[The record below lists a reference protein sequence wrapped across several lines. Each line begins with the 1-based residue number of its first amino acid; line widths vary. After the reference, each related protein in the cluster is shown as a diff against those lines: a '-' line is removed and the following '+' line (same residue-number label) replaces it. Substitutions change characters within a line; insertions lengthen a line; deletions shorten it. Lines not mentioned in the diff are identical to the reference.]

1 MSSLAVFRKDS
12 PEDLSHVNV
21 STQLDPMTFIL
32 FGASGDL
39 AKRKIFPALYNL
51 FIHEKFPK
59 TFRVIGLGRSDW
71 STAMFQKHVIESIK
85 TFSRET
91 RNDNVDLKD
100 FLQSFSYV
108 TFDAKKSSDY
118 LNLVETVKAFEENH
132 GIPENRMF
140 YLSVAPEL
148 IDDISLNIKNSGLG
162 HTTGWKRLIIEKPFG
177 HDLESARQLNE
188 KLTKSFMEHE
198 IFRIDHYLGKP
209 MVQNLE
215 ALKFANPI
223 IRALWNNQNV
233 SNIQI
238 TASETVGVED
248 RAGYYDHA
256 GAIRDMLQNHLLQLL
271 MMTSMNLPENS
282 SPEVIRDEKI
292 KIMESLRFLEKDEV
306 KGNVIRGQ
314 YQSGEIAGEKVIGYR
329 DERGVASNSVNDTYI
344 AARVWIDNEM
354 WKGVPFYIRTG
365 KRMKEKSTKI
375 VIEFKNN
382 DTAKLPNCMVISINP
397 NESISLKLNMKN
409 PFNGEIEPVKVHYY
423 NNQQSVPEAYEL
435 LLFDALKG
443 DATFFAHWRE
453 VELSWEWVQPVLEA
467 FKENK
472 APLYFYKSGSLGPIE
487 STHLIQED
495 GFNWW

>member
-1 MSSLAVFRKDS
+1 MSSLAVFNKNIS
-12 PEDLSHVNV
+12 EDLTHFNEPA
-21 STQLDPMTFIL
+21 QLDPMTFIL

-51 FIHEKFPK
+51 FISEKFPK
-59 TFRVIGLGRSDW
+59 TFSVIGLGRSEW
-71 STAMFQKHVIESIK
+71 STATFQKHVIESLK
-85 TFSRET
+85 TFSRQT
-91 RNDNVDLKD
+91 RNDNVDIKD
-100 FLQSFSYV
+100 FLQSFSYIS
-108 TFDAKKSSDY
+108 FDAKKNSDY
-118 LNLVETVKAFEENH
+118 INLLETVKDLEEEH

-140 YLSVAPEL
+140 YLSVSPEL
-148 IDDISLNIKNSGLG
+148 VHDISLNIKESGLG
-162 HTTGWKRLIIEKPFG
+162 HTKGWKRLIIEKPFG
-177 HDLESARQLNE
+177 YDLVSARQLNA
-188 KLTKSFMEHE
+188 KLTESFMEHE

-248 RAGYYDHA
+248 RAGYYDQA

-282 SPEVIRDEKI
+282 SPEVIRNEKI
-292 KIMESLRFLEKDEV
+292 KIMESIRLLEKDEV
-306 KGNVIRGQ
+306 KRNVVRGQ
-314 YQSGEIAGEKVIGYR
+314 YQYGEILGEKVIGYR
-329 DERGVASNSVNDTYI
+329 NERGVDSNSLNDTYI

-397 NESISLKLNMKN
+397 NEAISLKLNMKN
-409 PFNGEIEPVKVHYY
+409 PFNGEIEPVKVNYY

-435 LLFDALKG
+435 LLYDALKG
-443 DATFFAHWRE
+443 DSTFFAHWRE
-453 VELSWEWVQPVLEA
+453 VELSWQWVQPVLKA
-467 FKENK
+467 FEENK

-487 STHLIQED
+487 SSQLIQDD

>member
-1 MSSLAVFRKDS
+1 MSSLAVLGKDI
-12 PEDLSHVNV
+12 PEDLSHMND
-21 STQLDPMTFIL
+21 SAQLDSMTFIL

-51 FIHEKFPK
+51 FISEKLPK

-71 STAMFQKHVIESIK
+71 STTMFQKHVIESIK
-85 TFSRET
+85 TFSRQI
-91 RNDNVDLKD
+91 RNDNVDIKE
-100 FLQSFSYV
+100 FLQSFSYRP
-108 TFDAKKSSDY
+108 FDAKQNSDY
-118 LNLVETVKAFEENH
+118 LHLLETVKEVEQKLK
-132 GIPENRMF
+132 IPENRMF

-148 IDDISLNIKNSGLG
+148 IDHISFNIKNSGLG
-162 HTTGWKRLIIEKPFG
+162 QTKGWKRLIIEKPFG
-177 HDLESARQLNE
+177 HDLKSARQLNE
-188 KLTKSFMEHE
+188 KLTESFMEHE

-215 ALKFANPI
+215 AIKFANPI
-223 IRALWNNQNV
+223 IRALWNNKNV

-248 RAGYYDHA
+248 RAGYYDQA

-282 SPEVIRDEKI
+282 SPEVIRNEKI
-292 KIMESLRFLEKDEV
+292 KIMESLRLLEKDKV

-329 DERGVASNSVNDTYI
+329 DERGVDSNSLNDTYI
-344 AARVWIDNEM
+344 AARLWIDNEM
-354 WKGVPFYIRTG
+354 WEGVPFYIRTG

-382 DTAKLPNCMVISINP
+382 DRAKLPNCMVISINP
-397 NESISLKLNMKN
+397 NEAISIKLNMKN
-409 PFNGEIEPVKVHYY
+409 PFSGKIEPVKVHYY

-443 DATFFAHWRE
+443 DSTFFAHWRE
-453 VELSWEWVQPVLEA
+453 VELSWQWVQPVLEA
-467 FKENK
+467 FEENK
-472 APLYFYKSGSLGPIE
+472 APLYFYKSGTLGPIE
-487 STHLIQED
+487 STQLVQEN